1 MMKMGHGDDQ
11 SEGSVMMKQDSKL
24 PPGFDDESSD
34 GGFIRKVAIDDMS
47 SQGSFIKKAK
57 KNLFNVES

>member
-34 GGFIRKVAIDDMS
+34 GEFIRKVAIDDMS

-57 KNLFNVES
+57 KN